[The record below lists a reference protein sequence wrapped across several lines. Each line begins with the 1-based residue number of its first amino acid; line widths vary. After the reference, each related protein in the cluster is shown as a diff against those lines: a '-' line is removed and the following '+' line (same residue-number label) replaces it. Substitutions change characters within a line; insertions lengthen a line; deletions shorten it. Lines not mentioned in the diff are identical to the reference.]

1 MNINLQRL
9 KDNWADLKGFLKKQ
23 VDCLEDV
30 KERHEEDVDNYKQFV
45 DYIEPSSLKEK
56 LQGALAKL
64 EKATRNLDKPVEK
77 LREKRDIL
85 LAHRDREQTKLEEME
100 QKNAKIR
107 AKVDMP
113 EDMKQSS
120 SQKVQGMRDQMNEM
134 RNKMK
139 DLEKNAIDI
148 GRNPAK
154 AIETISNPLLDKL
167 QEEVNTGH
175 QPKLEENMF
184 KKGKLESEETDLNAQ
199 IYDQQMQQVSIREQ
213 INDQKYLTED
223 MKEDIENLQE

>member
-1 MNINLQRL
+1 
-9 KDNWADLKGFLKKQ
+9 
-23 VDCLEDV
+23 
-30 KERHEEDVDNYKQFV
+30 
-45 DYIEPSSLKEK
+45 
-56 LQGALAKL
+56 
-64 EKATRNLDKPVEK
+64 
-77 LREKRDIL
+77 
-85 LAHRDREQTKLEEME
+85 ME